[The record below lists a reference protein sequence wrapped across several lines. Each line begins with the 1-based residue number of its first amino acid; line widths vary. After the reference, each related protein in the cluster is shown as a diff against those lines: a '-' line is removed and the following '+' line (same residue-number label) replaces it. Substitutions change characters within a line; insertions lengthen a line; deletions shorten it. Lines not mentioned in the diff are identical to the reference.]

1 MKRQADKSEKL
12 INDIVE
18 WDVKN
23 WWRAIEYWEETCQFD
38 DMKGKKVLDIG
49 GRGGGLSLYWALKGA
64 EVICSDVSGDSF
76 EAAQLLHERYGVGN
90 KIKYEVID
98 ATKIPYQNVFDIICF
113 KSVLGGIGYDDNFDR
128 QKQALENI
136 YAALNE
142 NGKLCFCENLIASP
156 IHQYA
161 RKKFTG
167 WGSRWRYLTTA
178 EIKELTKEFQTI
190 QFRTFGFWGVFG
202 RTKWL
207 SNILGALDRYT
218 DRLVNEEHR
227 YIISCVC
234 NKKREKAAC
243 KGEADR
249 IAGGEE
255 G

>member
-1 MKRQADKSEKL
+1 MKRKADKPEEL
-12 INDIVE
+12 IKDIVE

-23 WWRAIEYWEETCQFD
+23 WWRAIEYWEETKQFD

-76 EAAQLLHERYGVGN
+76 ENAKLLHQKYGVEN

-98 ATKIPYQNVFDIICF
+98 ATKIPYQNVFDMICF
-113 KSVLGGIGYDDNFDR
+113 KSVLGGVGYDDNFDR
-128 QKQALENI
+128 QKQAMESI

-142 NGKLCFCENLIASP
+142 NGTLCFCENLIASP
-156 IHQYA
+156 VHQFA

-167 WGSRWRYLTTA
+167 WGSRWRYLTTD

-190 QFRTFGFWGVFG
+190 KFRTFGFWRVFG

-207 SNILGALDRYT
+207 SNVLGTLDGYI
-218 DRLVNEEHR
+218 DRSIKEENR

-234 NKKREKAAC
+234 SKKGQKATCRVEK
-243 KGEADR
+243 DR

-255 G
+255 V